1 MTSAAFRFV
10 CRFLI
15 ASLFAMSFQ
24 SAMAGMI
31 GTDQVVAAASMQAE
45 RTALINTMS
54 RSDVASQLQSQGV
67 DPQAAIA
74 RVASMTDQEV
84 AALTGKID
92 GLPAGASSGAGWA
105 AVIIIALVVWYYW
118 K

>member
-1 MTSAAFRFV
+1 M
-10 CRFLI
+10 
-15 ASLFAMSFQ
+15 FAMSFQ

-31 GTDQVVAAASMQAE
+31 GTDQAVAAASTQAE
-45 RTALINTMS
+45 RAALINALS

-67 DPQAAIA
+67 DPAAAKA

-84 AALTGKID
+84 TMLAGKID
-92 GLPAGASSGAGWA
+92 SLPAGASSGTGWA
-105 AVIIIALVVWYYW
+105 IAIVAVLVIWYFW

>member
-1 MTSAAFRFV
+1 MI

-31 GTDQVVAAASMQAE
+31 GTEQAVAVASTQAE
-45 RTALINTMS
+45 RSALINTLS
-54 RSDVASQLQSQGV
+54 RSDVADQLRLQGV
-67 DPQAAIA
+67 DPDAAKA

-84 AALTGKID
+84 ASLSGKID
-92 GLPAGASSGAGWA
+92 SLPAGASSGWGWA
-105 AVIIIALVVWYYW
+105 AAIVIVVLVWYYW

>member
-1 MTSAAFRFV
+1 MKSVAFKML

-24 SAMAGMI
+24 PSMAGMI
-31 GTDQVVAAASMQAE
+31 GTDQAMSTTAMSTE
-45 RTALINTMS
+45 RAALIGTLS
-54 RSDVASQLQSQGV
+54 RTDVAGQLLVQGV
-67 DPQAAIA
+67 DPEAAKL

-84 AALTGKID
+84 AALSGKFD
-92 GLPAGASSGAGWA
+92 LLPAGASSGTGWA
-105 AVIIIALVVWYYW
+105 VAIVVVLLVWYFW